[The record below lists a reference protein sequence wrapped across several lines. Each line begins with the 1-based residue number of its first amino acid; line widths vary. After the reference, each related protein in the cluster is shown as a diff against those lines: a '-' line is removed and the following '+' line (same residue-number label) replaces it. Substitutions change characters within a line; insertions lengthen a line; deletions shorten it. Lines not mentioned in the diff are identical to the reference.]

1 MRDRIPIILTVLAAV
16 GLTLAASATSTA
28 QAGSIAQ
35 PGSAAR
41 PSGTASWRPE
51 PASYGVSK
59 PVDISVRMDDG
70 VEISTEVVYPTDPAT
85 GARAAGTF
93 PVLLTQN
100 PYGAARSDPTAPGD
114 YFVQRGYIYVAS
126 AVRGTGTS
134 GGQVSWFGQRQG
146 EDGAEL
152 VSWAARSLSGS
163 DGRVGLDGCSY
174 LGVDQWFTAA
184 AVGRDS
190 ALKAITP
197 FCTDSNFYD
206 DLTADGGIPTP
217 FVAGIAQ
224 GEPRGPQDNPATDP
238 QSVTIAQEADGG
250 PRSYDNG
257 YWQSLD
263 IQRLMPQIVAN
274 GIPALS
280 EAGWNDLFPG
290 GDLGDY
296 VAAQNAYFHR
306 PLTAPVTAGEQ
317 VTGRYQ
323 AIVGPWTHGENVNGT
338 VLENIRLE
346 WFDTW
351 LKGERTGM
359 AGTAAPL
366 HIFENTANQ
375 WVDTAAWPPSAAASA
390 YYLGAGGTLSTGHP
404 ASGGTGKLSWAPA
417 TAANSLTYTS
427 APLTRDAVLD
437 GPSDLTVYASSTTT
451 EVELTATLNVLSP
464 AGAVVKQADGVL
476 LGSQRKLDQGQSW
489 YGQGSTLLQ
498 PAHPF
503 TAASQQPVVPGRT
516 TRYDISLL
524 ANFTMIPAGDR
535 IQVVLTTQPPAN
547 FHAPLT
553 PTPQELANLANGT
566 YTIDSA
572 AATASVLDLPLTS
585 PGQFSASPVNWGPSS

>member
-1 MRDRIPIILTVLAAV
+1 
-16 GLTLAASATSTA
+16 
-28 QAGSIAQ
+28 
-35 PGSAAR
+35 
-41 PSGTASWRPE
+41 
-51 PASYGVSK
+51 
-59 PVDISVRMDDG
+59 
-70 VEISTEVVYPTDPAT
+70 
-85 GARAAGTF
+85 
-93 PVLLTQN
+93 
-100 PYGAARSDPTAPGD
+100 
-114 YFVQRGYIYVAS
+114 
-126 AVRGTGTS
+126 
-134 GGQVSWFGQRQG
+134 
-146 EDGAEL
+146 
-152 VSWAARSLSGS
+152 
-163 DGRVGLDGCSY
+163 
-174 LGVDQWFTAA
+174 
-184 AVGRDS
+184 
-190 ALKAITP
+190 
-197 FCTDSNFYD
+197 
-206 DLTADGGIPTP
+206 
-217 FVAGIAQ
+217 
-224 GEPRGPQDNPATDP
+224 
-238 QSVTIAQEADGG
+238 
-250 PRSYDNG
+250 
-257 YWQSLD
+257 
-263 IQRLMPQIVAN
+263 MPQIVAN
-274 GIPALS
+274 AIPALS

-323 AIVGPWTHGENVNGT
+323 AIVGPWTHGENVDGT

-390 YYLGAGGTLSTGHP
+390 YYLGGGGTLSTGHL
-404 ASGGTGKLSWAPA
+404 ASGVTGKLSWAPA

-464 AGAVVKQADGVL
+464 TGTVVKQADGAL
-476 LGSQRKLDQGQSW
+476 LGSQRKLDQAQSW

-503 TAASQQPVVPGRT
+503 TAGSQQPVVPGRT

-524 ANFTMIPAGDR
+524 ANFTLIPAGDR

-553 PTPQELANLANGT
+553 PTPQELASLANGT

-572 AATASVLDLPLTS
+572 AATASVLDLPLAS

>member
-1 MRDRIPIILTVLAAV
+1 MRARIPIILTALVAA
-16 GLTLAASATSTA
+16 GLTPVAASAASTAASTA
-28 QAGSIAQ
+28 QPGNTAGSS
-35 PGSAAR
+35 GS
-41 PSGTASWRPE
+41 GSWQPE

-59 PVDISVRMDDG
+59 PVDIPVRMDDG
-70 VEISTEVVYPTDPAT
+70 VVISTEVVYPTDPAT

-100 PYGAARSDPTAPGD
+100 PYGTARSDPTAPGD

-126 AVRGTGTS
+126 AVRGTGAS

-146 EDGAEL
+146 QDGAEL
-152 VSWAARSLSGS
+152 VNFAAHSLSGS

-174 LGVDQWFTAA
+174 LGVNQWFTAA
-184 AVGRDS
+184 AVGRNS

-290 GDLGDY
+290 GNLGDY

-306 PLTAPVTAGEQ
+306 PLTAPVTAGEP

-323 AIVGPWTHGENVNGT
+323 AIVGPWTHGENVEGT

-359 AGTAAPL
+359 AGTSAPL

-375 WVDTAAWPPSAAASA
+375 WVDTAAWPAAPAAST
-390 YYLGAGGTLSTGHP
+390 YYLGAGGTLSAGHP
-404 ASGGTGKLSWAPA
+404 ASGAAGTLAWAAA
-417 TAANSLTYTS
+417 TATNSLTYTS

-451 EVELTATLNVLSP
+451 EAELTATLNVLSP

-476 LGSQRKLDQGQSW
+476 LGSQRKLDQAQSW
-489 YGQGSTLLQ
+489 YGRGSVLLQ

-503 TAASQQPVVPGRT
+503 TAGGQQLVVPGRT

-524 ANFTMIPAGDR
+524 ANFTLIPAGDR
-535 IQVVLTTQPPAN
+535 IQVVLTSQPPAN

-553 PTPQELANLANGT
+553 PTPQELANLANGM
-566 YTIDSA
+566 YTIDSGTA
-572 AATASVLDLPLTS
+572 AASSLDLPLAS
-585 PGQFSASPVNWGPSS
+585 PGQFTASPVNWGPSS